1 MLKRNKK
8 ILALGLG
15 VFIISSAL
23 VGCGSDEKT
32 GSVESNKTTTSEN
45 NTDATNANN
54 NSAETKKSDANSN
67 DLKENIKNITIG
79 EKVNL
84 TKEETFTVTS
94 VTEGDKVIVK
104 DKTPEEGMKFVAI
117 NWTAMNNGSKDASFD
132 SVVSALQI
140 KDKQGIIFKK
150 DNIQIVGENNGDVI
164 PAGQEVQ
171 GSYIIQAPKDKS
183 LADLL
188 LLITGGDNTIYQ
200 FTLQ

>member
-8 ILALGLG
+8 LLALGLG
-15 VFIISSAL
+15 VFMIGSAL
-23 VGCGSDEKT
+23 VGCGSDKKSNDQEP
-32 GSVESNKTTTSEN
+32 NKTTASEK
-45 NTDATNANN
+45 NTDEAKTNANN
-54 NSAETKKSDANSN
+54 SN
-67 DLKENIKNITIG
+67 DVKENVKNIKVG

-117 NWTAMNNGSKDASFD
+117 NWTAVNNGSKDASFD